1 MSSARP
7 ASSLKFYTGSGTSP
21 RSTFAGSAEDST
33 SLRKS
38 LSSSEKLRT
47 RYSKEV
53 LFTPLQ
59 TERLTLRAHALS
71 DIPALIPLIGAREVA
86 ATTLRIPH
94 PYTESDARDF
104 IAATQEDFSSGSG
117 LRLGI
122 VLRASDT
129 LCGGVGLRIEADH
142 RRAELGYWIGVPYWG
157 NGYATEAARAVVKYG
172 FETLGLHRIFASHF
186 ANNPASARVLRKIGM
201 RHEGSL
207 RAHILKWGEFLD
219 LEMYGMVRPIRTAR

>member
-1 MSSARP
+1 MVFSQ
-7 ASSLKFYTGSGTSP
+7 
-21 RSTFAGSAEDST
+21 
-33 SLRKS
+33 
-38 LSSSEKLRT
+38 
-47 RYSKEV
+47 
-53 LFTPLQ
+53 LQ

-71 DIPALIPLIGAREVA
+71 DIPALMPLIGAREVA

-94 PYTESDARDF
+94 PYTESDAQSF
-104 IAATQEDFSSGSG
+104 IAGMQKDLSGDSG

-122 VLRASDT
+122 LLRESDT

-157 NGYATEAARAVVKYG
+157 NGYATEAARGVVDYG
-172 FETLGLHRIFASHF
+172 FGTLGLHRIFASHF

-207 RAHILKWGEFLD
+207 RAHVLKWGEFLD
-219 LEMYGMVRPIRTAR
+219 LEMYGMVASDIERTLGTA